1 MSKGKLIFELCYL
14 AGSVAVGAVCGVVA
28 AKTTKKVLTKSTE
41 DELDYVEDLLEDEIE
56 PSI

>member
-1 MSKGKLIFELCYL
+1 MSKGKLIFEICYL
-14 AGSVAVGAVCGVVA
+14 LGSVAVGTVCGVVA
-28 AKTTKKVLTKSTE
+28 AKTTKKVLTKESV